1 MLSNKA
7 LVVSGAFV
15 GCSGIILT
23 IVMCNAMNRSIAN
36 VLIGGFGE
44 GSGGAKKVAKK
55 AEGSVTQVTAEDVV
69 DILTSSKSV
78 IIVPGYESP
87 IVFISVC
94 VRLIAFSLLC
104 SRYGMAVAK
113 AQHAVAALTTRLRR
127 RGIKCRFAIHPVA
140 GRMPGHMNV
149 LLAEASVPYDLIFSM
164 DDINR
169 DFSTTDSVLIL
180 GANDIV
186 NPSAQTDPDSP
197 IAGMPVLEVWKA
209 RRTVTMKRSL
219 ATGYAGVDNPLF
231 INENN
236 AMYLGD
242 ARKSVERLVEL
253 LGDVDDAVV
262 EAAKK
267 DIETPA
273 AKKAK
278 AVDEFVA
285 LMPQLQKDAFL
296 RVGVLRECD
305 PNEAK
310 VAVVPDG
317 CKRLLKKGIQVYVEA
332 DAGLQGDFYNEDYT
346 ANGAIVLNA
355 AQEVCTL
362 ADIIVKIREPTVNPA
377 TGKHEIDM
385 IGSSKSLISFLG
397 PRTDD
402 GKALMAKG
410 VEVGVNLLAVDAIP
424 RISRAQSLDVLSSQ
438 AKVSHSFLTAMTKTF
453 YE

>member
-1 MLSNKA
+1 
-7 LVVSGAFV
+7 
-15 GCSGIILT
+15 
-23 IVMCNAMNRSIAN
+23 
-36 VLIGGFGE
+36 
-44 GSGGAKKVAKK
+44 
-55 AEGSVTQVTAEDVV
+55 
-69 DILTSSKSV
+69 
-78 IIVPGYESP
+78 
-87 IVFISVC
+87 
-94 VRLIAFSLLC
+94 
-104 SRYGMAVAK
+104 
-113 AQHAVAALTTRLRR
+113 
-127 RGIKCRFAIHPVA
+127 
-140 GRMPGHMNV
+140 
-149 LLAEASVPYDLIFSM
+149 M

-209 RRTVTMKRSL
+209 KRTVTMKRSL

-231 INENN
+231 VKENN

-267 DIETPA
+267 DIESPA

-285 LMPQLQKDAFL
+285 LTPQLQKDAFL
-296 RVGVLRECD
+296 KVGVLRECD
-305 PNEAK
+305 PNESK

-332 DAGLQGDFYNEDYT
+332 DSGLKGDFYNDDYK
-346 ANGAIVLNA
+346 AHGAIVLNT
-355 AQEVCTL
+355 AQEVCAA
-362 ADIIVKIREPTVNPA
+362 ADIIVKIREPTVNPS

-402 GKALMAKG
+402 GKALMAKA

-438 AKVSHSFLTAMTKTF
+438 AKVSHLFPTVVPKDSVVDLHPDSPLLSLDCWVPRCDSSC
-453 YE
+453 